1 MMTWYVASLNTRRHV
16 MYRILMRKTIEDL
29 EGAVSAYQAQG
40 WTAQGGIA
48 VITIERKISICTGY
62 EFYQAVVK
70 EDD

>member
-1 MMTWYVASLNTRRHV
+1 
-16 MYRILMRKTIEDL
+16 MYRVIVRKTTEDL
-29 EGAVSAYQAQG
+29 DDAVSAYQAQG
-40 WTAQGGIA
+40 WTAQGGIT